1 MIAVGKV
8 RMKMVYVLVALNFKT
23 DEVRKYVDKLLN
35 SDMFRFQ
42 SCQ

>member
-8 RMKMVYVLVALNFKT
+8 RMKMVVALNFKT
-23 DEVRKYVDKLLN
+23 DEERKYVEQLLN